1 MKEKQTIMGNKDRVM
16 TSALMERMVQEYATQ
31 VQIMETVIQSY
42 EERLAKLIARRRPL
56 STKGVVVPLSVL
68 KENVRILKN
77 RLTLLTERYSQN
89 IARLE
94 MALEERLAKSNDL
107 ITMLLQETGV
117 ARAEVIVSV
126 VRGYKDRIRYLEG
139 ENARLWDISRNHK

>member
-16 TSALMERMVQEYATQ
+16 TAALMERMVQEYATQ

-56 STKGVVVPLSVL
+56 STKSVVVPLSVL

-77 RLTLLTERYSQN
+77 RLTLLNERYSQN

-94 MALEERLAKSNDL
+94 MALEERLAKSNDF
-107 ITMLLQETGV
+107 IAMLLQETGV

-139 ENARLWDISRNHK
+139 ENARLWDISRKS